1 MLKSRVFSI
10 VAIATFVISGIL
22 ATSRYQPSYSPSR
35 QIPVYSTWNP
45 TINSSSFDLQQG
57 QIDLFG
63 NTDVGI
69 ELSGWI
75 SNEIDEMYLVGGDL
89 QDGLLTRTVIFPRPD
104 VDEYFNDGSRRFGGF
119 RILLDGI
126 RVDEIV
132 GQPLGRLVRCL
143 RQVAVLLFLLLLRWF
158 SAISFGHGGIHCHQY
173 S

>member
-126 RVDEIV
+126 RVDEV
-132 GQPLGRLVRCL
+132 NCVV
-143 RQVAVLLFLLLLRWF
+143 VAGKFGYSVLYSDAACVELLK
-158 SAISFGHGGIHCHQY
+158 
-173 S
+173 